1 MATPS
6 KSMVSLQGRKIDAFK
21 QSVSVIVR
29 MVLYPPES
37 GSLVIKSSAMV
48 SNGRVFSMGEMGNK
62 GGWEGL
68 RLIFDIWQVAHP
80 LIYSV
85 TKVFMF
91 GHQ

>member
-6 KSMVSLQGRKIDAFK
+6 ESMVSLQGRKIDSLE
-21 QSVSVIVR
+21 QSVSVMVR
-29 MVLYPPES
+29 MVSYPPDG
-37 GSLVIKSSAMV
+37 GSLVMKSSAMV
-48 SNGRVFSMGEMGNK
+48 SNGRAFSVGEIGNS

-80 LIYSV
+80 LMYSV
-85 TKVFMF
+85 TKVFML

>member
-6 KSMVSLQGRKIDAFK
+6 ESMVSLQGGKIDALE
-21 QSVSVIVR
+21 QSVSVMVR
-29 MVLYPPES
+29 MVSYPPDG
-37 GSLVIKSSAMV
+37 GSLVIKSSAIV
-48 SNGRVFSMGEMGNK
+48 SNGRAFSVGEIGNN

-80 LIYSV
+80 LMYSV
-85 TKVFMF
+85 TKVFML